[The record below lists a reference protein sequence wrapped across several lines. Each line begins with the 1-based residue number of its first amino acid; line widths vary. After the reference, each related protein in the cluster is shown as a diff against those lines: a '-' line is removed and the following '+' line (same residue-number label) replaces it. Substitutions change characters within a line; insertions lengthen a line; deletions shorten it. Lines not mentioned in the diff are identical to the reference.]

1 MLLYSG
7 GCADGQGRQEGRKRN
22 TKAGT
27 DADMLDEQREE
38 AATYETERY
47 LGRVNCKDI
56 LVEEVI
62 ELY

>member
-27 DADMLDEQREE
+27 DADMLDDQGDYFRNYRN
-38 AATYETERY
+38 AD
-47 LGRVNCKDI
+47 K
-56 LVEEVI
+56 
-62 ELY
+62 